1 MSMETSGLYVNFL
14 KRLPGVGQPLGRLT
28 FRTKLKWT
36 ALILFIYFI
45 FTQITVLGVDQAR
58 VQEFQLF
65 QILLGSRFG
74 SLMTLGIGPIVT
86 ASIILQLLVGSKII
100 GWNLQTEDGKVKFQG
115 TQKLLAVLF
124 AVAEAII
131 FVAMGTIPPSSPEFA
146 SLVIAQLALG
156 GVLVIFMDELV
167 SKWGFGSGI
176 SLFIVAGVASGI
188 VQGILNPFATC
199 TVDATGSCLTLGLL
213 AKDGMTSIGIPGAT
227 NPPVGRIPL
236 FIFLLGTSTPIQA
249 FLILLPVIAT
259 VLVFLLVVYINAIKV
274 EIPLAFGSIRGFGR
288 RWPLRFLYTS
298 NIPVILTAALLAN
311 FRLISLSLYEQGFTL
326 LGTYDTNNQVT
337 GGLAYFLTVPSNQGL
352 QGLIVS
358 VGFFFLIGVIAA
370 HFAKIKTWK
379 TSLVCSILGG
389 VLWYLVVLGTGLT
402 GLATIE
408 TMDVIRLFTY
418 AGFMVAGAVI
428 FSVFWTMTSGMDARS
443 VATQIHSTGMQI
455 PGFRRDIRIIER
467 VLERYIPALT
477 VLGGIAVG
485 FLAAF
490 ADFTGALG
498 TGTGILLSTMIV
510 YQLYEEIATQ
520 HMEDMHPAIRR
531 FMGH

>member
-1 MSMETSGLYVNFL
+1 METSGIYVNFL
-14 KRLPGVGQPLGRLT
+14 KKFPGVGQPLGRLT

-36 ALILFIYFI
+36 ALMLFIYFI
-45 FTQITVLGVDQAR
+45 LAQITIIGVDQASI
-58 VQEFQLF
+58 QQFQLF

-100 GWNLQTEDGKVKFQG
+100 GWNLQTEEGKIKFQG
-115 TQKLLAVLF
+115 TQKLLAILF
-124 AVAEAII
+124 AVAEAVI
-131 FVAMGTIPPSSPEFA
+131 FVAMGTIPPSSPAFA
-146 SLVIAQLALG
+146 PLVIFQLALG
-156 GVLVIFMDELV
+156 GILVIFMDELV

-188 VQGILNPFATC
+188 VQGMLNPFAAC
-199 TVDATGSCLTLGLL
+199 TIDATSSCLTLGLL
-213 AKDGMTSIGIPGAT
+213 TKSGMTNIGIPTAT
-227 NPPVGRIPL
+227 SLPVGRIPL
-236 FIFLLGTSTPIQA
+236 FMFLLGTSTPIQA

-259 VLVFLLVVYINAIKV
+259 VLVFLLVIYVNAMKV

-311 FRLISLSLYEQGFTL
+311 FRLISHSLFEQGFTL
-326 LGTYDTNNQVT
+326 LGTFNADGQAT

-358 VGFFFLIGVIAA
+358 IGFFFLIGVIFA
-370 HFAKIKTWK
+370 HFTKIKTWK
-379 TSLVCSILGG
+379 ASLVCSILGG
-389 VLWYLVVLGTGLT
+389 LLWYLIVLGTGIT
-402 GLATIE
+402 GLATI
-408 TMDVIRLFTY
+408 TAMDVTRLFTY
-418 AGFMVAGAVI
+418 AGFMIAGAVT
-428 FSVFWTMTSGMDARS
+428 FSIFWTMTSGMDPHS

-455 PGFRRDIRIIER
+455 PGFRRDIRIIQR

-477 VLGGIAVG
+477 VLGGISVG

-498 TGTGILLSTMIV
+498 TGTGILLSTMII
-510 YQLYEEIATQ
+510 YNLYEEIATQ
-520 HMEDMHPAIRR
+520 HMEDMHPALRR
-531 FMGH
+531 FMAR